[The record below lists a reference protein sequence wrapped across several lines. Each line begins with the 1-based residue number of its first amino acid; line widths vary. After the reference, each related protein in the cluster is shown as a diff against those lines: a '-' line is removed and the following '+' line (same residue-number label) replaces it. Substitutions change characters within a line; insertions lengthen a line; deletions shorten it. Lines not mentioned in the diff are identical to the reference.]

1 MRYIVPLLFLFIL
14 GSPSFSQAGKPKW
27 VKNRPVSDAYY
38 IGISRVA
45 TSTPD
50 FNQIAKNKALA
61 DIISD
66 ISVELSSTSVF
77 HQLEENDILKDTYES
92 WTQTKIKD
100 ELEGYELVDTYT
112 KKGYYWVYYR
122 LNIADYKK
130 IKQDKLDKAKK
141 LSTSLLEKA
150 MEQQGEGEIGN
161 ALQIYKQAFDAIV
174 PHLNED
180 LSAFVHEYGRIDL
193 ADHIHQSVVGIFAN
207 LSFRTAEDPLLF
219 KPLSD
224 GEAPYFIARYKDQ
237 PAKDLTLL
245 IGKYGESQELFLPA
259 KSNDKGMVLLPIV
272 NIHANSTQSIEVALD
287 LDKSLGK
294 KSTENILRAM
304 FSQKRDAPSD
314 RINVKVIPQ
323 TAVFELTGSQG
334 RIVKST
340 QSIMTT
346 HLFNKVSDESEAQ
359 FIVHVDGEWLD
370 SKYDQRYD
378 LYRETLSYSIKI
390 IHQPT
395 QVVIY
400 HTTNSDIK
408 GVKSGSQNKAKEDA
422 LSVLDT
428 QLRYKIIPE
437 INLIKID

>member
-1 MRYIVPLLFLFIL
+1 MRFIVPVLFLFIL
-14 GSPSFSQAGKPKW
+14 GTPSFSQAGKPKW
-27 VKNRPVSDAYY
+27 VKNRPVSDTYY
-38 IGISRVA
+38 IGIARVA

-77 HQLEENDILKDTYES
+77 HQLEENNVLKDTYES

-100 ELEGYELVDTYT
+100 ELEGYELVDSYT

-122 LNIADYKK
+122 LDIANYKK

-141 LSTSLLEKA
+141 LSTTLLEKA
-150 MEQQGEGEIGN
+150 IEEQEKGEIGN

-180 LSAFVHEYGRIDL
+180 LSAFVHEHGRIDL
-193 ADHIHQSVVGIFAN
+193 ANHIHQSVVSIFAN
-207 LSFRTAEDPLLF
+207 LSFRTTENPLVF

-224 GEAPYFIARYKDQ
+224 GETPYFVARYKDQ
-237 PAKDLTLL
+237 PAKDLSLL
-245 IGKYGESQELFLPA
+245 IGKYGESQELYQPA
-259 KSNDKGMVLLPIV
+259 KSNDKGVVLLPIV
-272 NIHANSTQSIEVALD
+272 NIQANSTQSIEVALD

-314 RINVKVIPQ
+314 RINVKVEAQ
-323 TAVFELTGSQG
+323 TAIFSLSENQNRV
-334 RIVKST
+334 IKST
-340 QSIMTT
+340 QSILTT
-346 HLFNKVSDESEAQ
+346 HLFNKVADESTAQ
-359 FIVHVDGEWLD
+359 FIVHIDGHWHE
-370 SKYDQRYD
+370 SKYDERYD
-378 LYRETLSYSIKI
+378 LYRETLNYSIRI

-395 QVVIY
+395 QAVIY

-408 GVKSGSQNKAKEDA
+408 GVKSGSQNKAKEEA
-422 LSVLDT
+422 LSALDT
-428 QLRYKIIPE
+428 QLRYEIIPE